1 MQTPQTTQTYA
12 MIGRQH
18 LDGLTAALQE
28 LTRERTEIAA
38 YLHDLER
45 RIAQQEGACN
55 FANTMIQ
62 QAAEAA
68 SVAPAT
74 NTQPAEETEPEETEA
89 Q

>member
-1 MQTPQTTQTYA
+1 MQSNNSPQTYA
-12 MIGRQH
+12 MLGQQH
-18 LDGLTAALQE
+18 LDGLLAHLQE
-28 LTRERTEIAA
+28 LQREHTEIAA

-74 NTQPAEETEPEETEA
+74 NTQPAEETEPEEAA

>member
-1 MQTPQTTQTYA
+1 MQPNNSQTYA
-12 MIGRQH
+12 MIGQQH
-18 LDGLTAALQE
+18 LDGLLAHLRELQ
-28 LTRERTEIAA
+28 REHTEITA
-38 YLHDLER
+38 YLRDLEH